1 VSALATL
8 LTLAGV
14 GGALLVAVGS
24 LRHVRLARLATG
36 GGLYRLELP
45 AEFEDGAVEQ
55 LLLALH
61 GLLRPAPVRL
71 LFGQPWIAVELFG
84 AEQGIELRLWTPRQL
99 PLGTLELH
107 VTAALPGGRLEPL
120 PNGDGWDSPRA
131 AALALSTAGTGL
143 LRVDTPTPGLAAV
156 LGGLRGLRAGERVLV
171 QLVVQPLAPAAQRR
185 LLAEAER
192 RLAGRRLGEQRFS
205 PSVADRAVARR
216 LQAKAAT
223 PLFAV
228 SVRVAAE
235 AASRLRART
244 RTAAVVAGLHQFATA
259 ELHFR
264 RHPTLFRGRLLRAI
278 EERRLPLFPAP
289 TALNSVELGALLR
302 LTPEL
307 AREAGV
313 RIAGSRELA
322 PPPEAARSGRVIGV
336 ARAAAGER
344 PVALSVADSRR
355 HLHITGPTGT
365 GKSTLLLNL
374 AVQDLEAGRG
384 VVVLDPKGD
393 LVEALLE
400 RLPRSRERDLVLFDP
415 AETGRPLGLN
425 LLELGAA
432 DEPDLVCDQL
442 VAIFRGI
449 YSQFWGPRTDDILRA
464 AIATLLHEPGATLCE
479 VPLLLSDDAF
489 RAPYL
494 AKLDDPVAL
503 EPFWAWYEGLS
514 ATQRAEA
521 VGPVLNKLRSVLM
534 QRRLRNIVGQSRSS
548 IDLPALLAGRGVLFV
563 SLAKGLVGE
572 EASALLGS
580 LLLAKLWQA
589 TLARAGV
596 AEVARPDVSVYIDEF
611 QDVLPRLPMAF
622 QDVLAQA
629 RAYRLAL
636 TLAHQHATQLPP
648 DLRQAMLANVRS
660 RVVFQSGAADARLL
674 AREFEPYLS
683 ERDLRSLEAF
693 QVATMLASG
702 GSVGRPFTART
713 LPAPPAQRRDI
724 AGLRVQSV
732 ARHGRPRAEVEA
744 EIRARLTAT
753 EPPPESFGRRRIGFD
768 RLSVRS
774 GEEAEQDQ

>member
-1 VSALATL
+1 VNLSALFL
-8 LTLAGV
+8 LA
-14 GGALLVAVGS
+14 AVGAALAAS
-24 LRHVRLARLATG
+24 VATVRAVRLTRLAAG
-36 GGLYRLELP
+36 GRLYRLALP
-45 AEFEDGAVEQ
+45 AAFDEGALEQ

-61 GLLRPAPVRL
+61 GLLRPAVARV
-71 LFGQPWIAVELFG
+71 LFGQPWIGLEIFG
-84 AEQGIELRLWTPRQL
+84 SEQGVEFRLWAPRHL
-99 PLGTLELH
+99 AAGTLERH
-107 VTAALPGGRLEPL
+107 VAAALPGAILEPATEGRW
-120 PNGDGWDSPRA
+120 PTART
-131 AALALSTAGTGL
+131 AALAVTTAGAGL
-143 LRVDTPTPGLAAV
+143 IRMDTPRPGLAAL
-156 LGGLRGLRAGERVLV
+156 LGGLRGLRSGERVLV
-171 QLVVQPLAPAAQRR
+171 QLLLEPLSPAAQGR

-192 RLAGRRLGEQRFS
+192 RLAGRRVGEQRLT
-205 PSVADRAVARR
+205 PTVADRAVARR

-228 SVRVAAE
+228 AVRVAAE
-235 AASRLRART
+235 ALSRAHART
-244 RTAAVVAGLHQFATA
+244 RAAAVAAGLHQFATA

-264 RHPTLFRGRLLRAI
+264 RHPTLLRGRLLRSI
-278 EERRLPLFPAP
+278 EERRLPLIPAP

-322 PPPEAARSGRVIGV
+322 PPPEVARKGRVIGV
-336 ARAAAGER
+336 ARTAAGER
-344 PVALSVADSRR
+344 PVALSAADSRR

-393 LVEALLE
+393 LVSALLE

-415 AETGRPLGLN
+415 AETRRPLGLN

-432 DEPDLVCDQL
+432 DDPDLVCDQL

-479 VPLLLSDDAF
+479 VPLLLSDDGF

-548 IDLPALLAGRGVLFV
+548 LDLPTILARRGVLFV

-580 LLLAKLWQA
+580 LVLAKLWQA

-596 AEVARPDVSVYIDEF
+596 AEAARPDVSVYVDEF

-629 RAYRLAL
+629 RAYRLGL

-648 DLRQAMLANVRS
+648 ELRQAMLANVRS

-674 AREFEPYLS
+674 AREFEPFLS

-693 QVATMLASG
+693 QVAAMLASS

-713 LPAPPAQRRDI
+713 LPAPPGRRRDV
-724 AGLRVQSV
+724 AALRARS
-732 ARHGRPRAEVEA
+732 ATRHGRPRAEVEA
-744 EIRARLTAT
+744 AIRARLTAA
-753 EPPPESFGRRRIGFD
+753 EPVPEQFGRRRIGFD
-768 RLSVRS
+768 RSSARS
-774 GEEAEQDQ
+774 AEEAAQHQ